1 MKGKSNSS
9 KKTNTTKASTTKK
22 VATPKAKGSN
32 KQNII
37 VAGLILVILICVFL
51 SIKTI
56 VKSQKE
62 DEPTNK
68 SDISEEILK
77 DTTVGNLSITNARLI
92 VDNGLT
98 SFMATATNE
107 TESEYHVNVLYVTFT
122 NGNTTRKIPV
132 LSDITLAP
140 KEHTPIT
147 LTLDSDISDTT
158 KIDYEVQ

>member
-9 KKTNTTKASTTKK
+9 TKK
-22 VATPKAKGSN
+22 NNSGKKATTPKKEGN
-32 KQNII
+32 TKQNVI
-37 VAGLILVILICVFL
+37 VAGLILVILICVFF

-56 VKSQKE
+56 VNSQKE
-62 DEPTNK
+62 DKPKNN

-77 DTTVGNLSITNARLI
+77 DTKVGNLTIANARLV
-92 VDNGLT
+92 VDNGTT

-107 TESEYHVNVLYVTFT
+107 TDSSYHVNVLYVTFT

-132 LSDITLAP
+132 LSDVTIGP
-140 KEHTPIT
+140 KDHTPIT

-158 KIDYEVQ
+158 KIDYDIQ